1 MGAPYNNIDLRLEAA
16 CEELLTESSNFSA
29 ITIATGLNDGTREE
43 DCVIASC
50 DSASERIF
58 DSGLWEADCNIS
70 IYTNADATSAL
81 ATHRTRTANMR
92 DLFMDDGIETSL
104 TGTDESILVSSV
116 HNYSTA
122 QSVEERF
129 FISSL
134 SFTAILSA
142 T

>member
-43 DCVIASC
+43 DCVIA
-50 DSASERIF
+50 
-58 DSGLWEADCNIS
+58 WEADCNIS